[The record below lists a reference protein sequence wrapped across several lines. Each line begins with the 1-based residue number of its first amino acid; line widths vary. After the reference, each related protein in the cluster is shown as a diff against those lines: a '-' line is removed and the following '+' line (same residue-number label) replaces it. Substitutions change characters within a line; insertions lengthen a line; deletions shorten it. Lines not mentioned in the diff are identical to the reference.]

1 MDGKR
6 IREYWSNEM
15 QALLD
20 TYKQFQ
26 VLIPAKNRNGADHN
40 GEDGRYVETLIR
52 EYLKR
57 YLPKDLEVL
66 TGFILRPAVKTG
78 LKNKCRQDQQDMH
91 STQLDIIVYDSAKY
105 PIFQR
110 FGESVIVP
118 PEGVVGIISVK
129 KHLHDTD
136 VTHELSVLKKAATL
150 CKCENDKNVN
160 IRGPFL
166 ALVAMDSFEKK
177 EKCTEDWIFAK
188 MQQEYKSEEDY
199 FDDLIGY
206 IGALSKWSIFKKR
219 PKTGAKA
226 EYIFFDHTDEEQH
239 IGFQF
244 LLTGLLSVYYDE
256 TRNFISSVA
265 NGNKKKIQEAIK
277 RFKNED
283 YPSIVVTVDLL
294 TTGID
299 VPSISTLV
307 FMRRV
312 KSRILF
318 EQMLGRATRL
328 CKEIHKTHFE
338 IYDPVGVYDALE
350 DVSTMKPVVANPAT
364 TFTQLLDSLQGMEDE
379 AHVQNQINQVIA
391 KLQRK
396 KKNIDSK
403 TMEHF
408 IDMSGGMDPTQ
419 FVVDL
424 QNRKPEDAK
433 KRLLAYYDLFKM
445 LQESKINGG
454 RPVVISDKEDELISH
469 TRGYGNQ
476 DARPEDYLDA
486 FSNYVQTNINE
497 IAALKIICTRPRELT
512 RDSLKSLLLTLDR
525 EGYTVQQ
532 LNTAIS
538 QLTNEEMAADIIS
551 LIRRYAI
558 GSVLISHEARIRKA
572 VDRLRKA
579 HTFTMQEQNWIK
591 RI

>member
-226 EYIFFDHTDEEQH
+226 EYIFFRHTDEEQH

-244 LLTGLLSVYYDE
+244 ILTGLLSVYYDE
-256 TRNFISSVA
+256 TRNFISRPGFTAFPSYR
-265 NGNKKKIQEAIK
+265 NCNKKLGVIK
-277 RFKNED
+277 TK
-283 YPSIVVTVDLL
+283 
-294 TTGID
+294 GI
-299 VPSISTLV
+299 
-307 FMRRV
+307 R
-312 KSRILF
+312 
-318 EQMLGRATRL
+318 
-328 CKEIHKTHFE
+328 
-338 IYDPVGVYDALE
+338 
-350 DVSTMKPVVANPAT
+350 
-364 TFTQLLDSLQGMEDE
+364 
-379 AHVQNQINQVIA
+379 
-391 KLQRK
+391 
-396 KKNIDSK
+396 
-403 TMEHF
+403 
-408 IDMSGGMDPTQ
+408 
-419 FVVDL
+419 
-424 QNRKPEDAK
+424 
-433 KRLLAYYDLFKM
+433 
-445 LQESKINGG
+445 
-454 RPVVISDKEDELISH
+454 
-469 TRGYGNQ
+469 
-476 DARPEDYLDA
+476 
-486 FSNYVQTNINE
+486 
-497 IAALKIICTRPRELT
+497 
-512 RDSLKSLLLTLDR
+512 
-525 EGYTVQQ
+525 
-532 LNTAIS
+532 
-538 QLTNEEMAADIIS
+538 
-551 LIRRYAI
+551 
-558 GSVLISHEARIRKA
+558 
-572 VDRLRKA
+572 
-579 HTFTMQEQNWIK
+579 
-591 RI
+591 